1 LNYLKRQTKRLWLI
15 LLFLTPTLP
24 LLSEESQISPQHHH
38 GQELISL
45 NDCLIIANEEIAI
58 LTDEAKDALV
68 KAVMEAVANER
79 KDLLPIIAGLEEEVA
94 QWKAEAMPSFWDE
107 HGLAVAGVSL
117 VMGSIVTSILF
128 SFLQEKV

>member
-1 LNYLKRQTKRLWLI
+1 MHYLRRQRKKLLLI
-15 LLFLTPTLP
+15 LMLITSP
-24 LLSEESQISPQHHH
+24 LSSEESQISPQHHH

-94 QWKAEAMPSFWDE
+94 QWKSEAMPSFWDE

-117 VMGSIVTSILF
+117 VIGSIVTSILF